1 MSKNKL
7 RIRRGDSVVVI
18 AGKDR
23 GKQGKVIRALP
34 KKLRVLVEGV
44 NLVKRH
50 VKARAKNQK
59 GGIIDKEMP
68 IHVSNVQKITSTE

>member
-1 MSKNKL
+1 MNIKRNDMVK
-7 RIRRGDSVVVI
+7 VI

-44 NLVKRH
+44 NMVKRH

-68 IHVSNVQKITSTE
+68 IHVSNVQKITATE

>member
-1 MSKNKL
+1 MNIKRNDMVK
-7 RIRRGDSVVVI
+7 VI

-34 KKLRVLVEGV
+34 KKMRVLVEGV

-68 IHVSNVQKITSTE
+68 IHVSNVQKITATE

>member
-1 MSKNKL
+1 MNIKRNDMVK
-7 RIRRGDSVVVI
+7 VI

-34 KKLRVLVEGV
+34 KKARVLVEGV

-50 VKARAKNQK
+50 VKAHAKNQK

>member
-1 MSKNKL
+1 MNIKRNDMVK
-7 RIRRGDSVVVI
+7 VI

-23 GKQGKVIRALP
+23 GKQGKVIRAMP
-34 KKLRVLVEGV
+34 KKMRVLVEGV
-44 NLVKRH
+44 NMVKRH

-68 IHVSNVQKITSTE
+68 IHVSNVQKITATE

>member
-1 MSKNKL
+1 MKIHRNDIVK
-7 RIRRGDSVVVI
+7 VI

-23 GKQGKVIRALP
+23 GKQGKVVRALP
-34 KKLRVLVEGV
+34 KRNCVLVEGF
-44 NLVKRH
+44 NLAKRH

-68 IHVSNVQKITSTE
+68 IHVSNVVKVTSTE